1 MRVAKRVEHLPPYLF
16 AELDRKIAE
25 RRAAGVDVISLGI
38 GDPDRPTP
46 PHVIEA
52 ARQGVADASTHQY
65 PSYYGMPEF
74 RQAVA
79 TWFRGRFGVELDP
92 DTEVLPLL
100 GSKEGLA
107 HLAFA
112 FLDPGDRALVP
123 DPGYPVY
130 ATATQLAGAEVTQLP
145 LPADRGFL
153 PDWDAAAGVTDA
165 STKLAWLNFPTNPTA
180 AVATEADLA
189 AAAAFASE
197 HDLLLAHDAAY
208 SEITFDGYVAP
219 SVLQVPGGRDVA
231 IEFHSLSKGYNMTG
245 WRIGFAVGAA
255 AAIKALATLKTN
267 LDSGIFNAVQMA
279 GIAALSGPQDHVLAM
294 RDLYRKRR
302 DLVVGTLNR
311 LGWDL
316 EPPLGSIYVWLPTP
330 NGETSAEFA
339 DLLLDRAG
347 VVVAPGLGYGSNGEG
362 YVRISLTV
370 ADDRL
375 AEAMDR
381 IAAEV
386 GR

>member
-1 MRVAKRVEHLPPYLF
+1 MRVARRVASLPPYLF

-25 RRAAGVDVISLGI
+25 RRARGEDIISLGV

-46 PHVIEA
+46 AHVVEA
-52 ARQGVADASTHQY
+52 AREAVADPATHRY
-65 PSYYGMPEF
+65 PSYYGMPEL
-74 RQAVA
+74 RRAVA
-79 TWFRGRFGVELDP
+79 TWFEGRFGVSLDP
-92 DTEVLPLL
+92 DTEVLPLI

-112 FLDPGDRALVP
+112 YLDPGDQAIVP

-130 ATATQLAGAEVTQLP
+130 GIATGLAGAEALPLP
-145 LPADRGFL
+145 LPAERGFL
-153 PDWDAAAGVTDA
+153 PDWDAARAVTGR
-165 STKLAWLNFPTNPTA
+165 TRLLWLNFPTNPTA
-180 AVATEADLA
+180 AVATEEDLGRA
-189 AAAAFASE
+189 VAFAAE

-219 SVLQVPGGRDVA
+219 SVLQVPGARDVA

-255 AAIKALATLKTN
+255 EAVKALATLKTN
-267 LDSGIFNAVQMA
+267 LDSGIFDAVQRA
-279 GIAALSGPQDHVLAM
+279 AIAALEGPQDHVAAM

-347 VVVAPGLGYGSNGEG
+347 VVVAPGLGYGSGGEG

-381 IAAEV
+381 VAEAV

>member
-1 MRVAKRVEHLPPYLF
+1 MARRVASLPPYLF
-16 AELDRKIAE
+16 AELDRKIGE
-25 RRAAGVDVISLGI
+25 RRARGEDIISLGV

-46 PHVIEA
+46 AHVVEA
-52 ARQGVADASTHQY
+52 GREAVADPGTHRY
-65 PSYYGMPEF
+65 PSYYGMAELRRAF
-74 RQAVA
+74 A
-79 TWFRGRFGVELDP
+79 TWFEGRFGVSLDP
-92 DTEVLPLL
+92 DAEVLPLI

-112 FLDPGDRALVP
+112 YLDPGDQAIVP

-130 ATATQLAGAEVTQLP
+130 GIATGLAGAEAVPLP
-145 LPADRGFL
+145 LPAERGFL
-153 PDWDAAAGVTDA
+153 PDWNAAPAVTER
-165 STKLAWLNFPTNPTA
+165 TKLMWLNFPTNPTA
-180 AVATEADLA
+180 AVATEDDLA
-189 AAAAFASE
+189 RAVAFAAE

-219 SVLQVPGGRDVA
+219 SILQVQGARDVA

-255 AAIKALATLKTN
+255 EAVKALATLKTN
-267 LDSGIFNAVQMA
+267 LDLGIFDAVQRA
-279 GIAALSGPQDHVLAM
+279 VIAALEGPQDHVAAM

-311 LGWDL
+311 LGWAM
-316 EPPLGSIYVWLPTP
+316 EPPLGSIYVWLPTR

-347 VVVAPGLGYGSNGEG
+347 VVVAPGLGYGSGGEG

-370 ADDRL
+370 PDDRL

-381 IAAEV
+381 FAEAV

>member
-25 RRAAGVDVISLGI
+25 RRASGVDVISLGI

-46 PHVIEA
+46 EHVVAA
-52 ARQGVADASTHQY
+52 AREGVADASTHQY

-79 TWFRGRFGVELDP
+79 AWFRGRFGVELDP

-112 FLDPGDRALVP
+112 YLDPGDSALVP

-130 ATATQLAGAEVTQLP
+130 ATATALAGGEARQLS
-145 LPADRGFL
+145 LPADRNFL
-153 PDWDAAAGVTDA
+153 PDWDAASPDER
-165 STKLAWLNFPTNPTA
+165 TKLVWLNFPTNPTA
-180 AVATEADLA
+180 AVATEDDLA
-189 AAAAFASE
+189 AAVAFAAE

-219 SVLQVPGGRDVA
+219 SVLQIPGGRDVA

-255 AAIKALATLKTN
+255 PAIKALATLKTN

-279 GIAALSGPQDHVLAM
+279 GIAALTGPQDHVSAM

-347 VVVAPGLGYGSNGEG
+347 VVVAPGLGYGANGEG

-375 AEAMDR
+375 SEAMDR
-381 IAAEV
+381 IAEAV